1 MLLLGVAALE
11 VVIIVSITDF
21 VIQSWLFTVAKM
33 RLIQAKYL
41 QDLKEVISRNHGV
54 HESGVSLRSQ
64 KG

>member
-21 VIQSWLFTVAKM
+21 VIQSWLFAVAKM

-41 QDLKEVISRNHGV
+41 QELKEVISRNHGV
-54 HESGVSLRSQ
+54 HESGVSSLSQ